1 MTEEV
6 LVQLI
11 FVLCTGSSTPNSSFK
26 SSYDKTESSISC
38 FEDLT
43 NCSVGSN
50 GKILTV
56 KEFKDKCLKK

>member
-1 MTEEV
+1 MTEQ
-6 LVQLI
+6 LLFQLI
-11 FVLCTGSSTPNSSFK
+11 YVICTGSSTPNSSFK
-26 SSYDKTESSISC
+26 NSYDKTESNISC

-43 NCSVGSN
+43 NCSVGYG